1 MVEVNELLKDAQ
13 MQVKAFSGGRLKTAK
28 LYTEL
33 LSNLTDSKSKVNL
46 QQLLKDAR
54 VVETDKHTKAD
65 LMKMVKVN
73 YNHFQN
79 RDRVNQLMVES
90 GLDVASFKPLS
101 EVVVP

>member
-1 MVEVNELLKDAQ
+1 MVEVNELLRDAQ

-33 LSNLTDSKSKVNL
+33 LSNLTDSKVNL